1 VNNSLYI
8 AATGMQ
14 AQQSNL
20 DTIAN
25 NLTNLNTN
33 GFKSSVVNFQ
43 ELMYVD
49 PVGARSSQTE
59 LHSVHSGHG
68 AHGMQAMQHADQM
81 NPDSVGSDGESA
93 SITPYGTGVSVG
105 SVTKDF
111 TVGTMT
117 QTNSQ
122 LDVAI
127 QGNGFLEVTMPDGSH
142 AYTRGGTLSV
152 GADNFLMGPQGYE
165 IKPSIRLPA
174 NPTGI
179 TIAANGQIS
188 VTTATSTQPVQVGQI
203 ELANFNNPAALNPQ
217 GNGIYLPTA
226 LSGQATYSAP
236 GSSNAG
242 SLLQGS
248 LEGSN
253 VNMVNQMVSLMVAQR
268 AYELSSKVV
277 QTADELMSLTNNL
290 RR

>member
-1 VNNSLYI
+1 MNNSLYI

-14 AQQSNL
+14 AQQLNL

-68 AHGMQAMQHADQM
+68 SHGMQHAAQID
-81 NPDSVGSDGESA
+81 PDSVGNDDETA
-93 SITPYGTGVSVG
+93 AITPYGTGVSVG

-122 LDVAI
+122 LDLAI
-127 QGNGFLEVTMPDGSH
+127 QGNGFLEVTMPDGSY

-165 IKPSIRLPA
+165 LKPSIRLPA

-179 TIAANGQIS
+179 TIAANGQVS

-203 ELANFNNPAALNPQ
+203 ELANFSNPAALNPQ
-217 GNGIYLPTA
+217 GNGIYLPTE
-226 LSGQATYSAP
+226 LSGHATYSAP

>member
-1 VNNSLYI
+1 MNNSLYI

-14 AQQSNL
+14 AQQLNL

-25 NLTNLNTN
+25 NLTNLSTN

-49 PVGARSSQTE
+49 PVGARSAQTE
-59 LHSVHSGHG
+59 MHSVHSGMHG
-68 AHGMQAMQHADQM
+68 VHGDHSAHGIQSTQGQ
-81 NPDSVGSDGESA
+81 DSDAATSA
-93 SITPYGTGVSVG
+93 ITPYGTGVSVG

-111 TVGTMT
+111 SLGTMT

-122 LDVAI
+122 MDLAI

-152 GADNFLMGPQGYE
+152 GADNFLMSPQGYE
-165 IKPSIRLPA
+165 LKPSIRLPA
-174 NPTGI
+174 NPTSI
-179 TIAANGQIS
+179 TIAQNGQVS
-188 VTTATSTQPVQVGQI
+188 VTTGTSAQPTQVGQI
-203 ELANFNNPAALNPQ
+203 ELANFNNPGALNPQ
-217 GNGIYLPTA
+217 GNGIYVPTA
-226 LSGQATYSAP
+226 ASGNPTYSVP
-236 GSSNAG
+236 GSTNAG
-242 SLLQGS
+242 TLAQGS

-253 VNMVNQMVSLMVAQR
+253 VNMVNQMVNLMVAQR